1 MNREELKIKFEDIP
15 PEGLS
20 LAFEDQK
27 GELIRD
33 CYPVSR
39 PIKAKVHLMRWG
51 IDVKVTGEV
60 KTELV
65 LSCDRCLKEFPFP
78 VEANINVL
86 LKPVATLS
94 RMKEEVRLKRDE
106 LDVIFFDGITVE
118 VDEVVREEILLAVP
132 MRKLCD
138 EACKGLCPF
147 CGQDLNEK
155 TCGCKPA
162 VKDSPF
168 AILKKLVVSSR

>member
-1 MNREELKIKFEDIP
+1 MNRDELKIKFEDIP

-20 LAFEDQK
+20 LGFEDQK
-27 GELIRD
+27 GDLIKD
-33 CYPVSR
+33 CYPISR
-39 PIKAKVHLMRWG
+39 PIRAKVHLQRWG

-60 KTELV
+60 ETEVKLT
-65 LSCDRCLKEFPFP
+65 CDRCLKEFPF
-78 VEANINVL
+78 EIKGRINVL
-86 LKPVATLS
+86 LEPRAVLS
-94 RMKEEVRLKRDE
+94 RLKEEVRLTKED

-132 MRKLCD
+132 MRKLCK
-138 EACKGLCPF
+138 ETCKGLCPI

-155 TCGCKPA
+155 SCECKPA
-162 VKDSPF
+162 FKDSPF